1 MSPRT
6 PAHAAPAL
14 APCVSSGRGR
24 INYEDMSPA
33 ELAELREAAQ
43 RYLAGQADEAALP
56 ADTIKH
62 IREVRRR
69 GGLV

>member
-1 MSPRT
+1 MSPT
-6 PAHAAPAL
+6 
-14 APCVSSGRGR
+14 
-24 INYEDMSPA
+24 

-62 IREVRRR
+62 IREVRW
-69 GGLV
+69 GLV